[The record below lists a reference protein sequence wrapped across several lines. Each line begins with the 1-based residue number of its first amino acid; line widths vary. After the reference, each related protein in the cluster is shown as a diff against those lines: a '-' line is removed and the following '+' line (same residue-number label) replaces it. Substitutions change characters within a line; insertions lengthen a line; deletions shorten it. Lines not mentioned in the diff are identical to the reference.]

1 MDRAG
6 IKDIVSG
13 LIFIGFGAAFGY
25 AASGYQLGTAFRMGP
40 GYFPLVLAGF
50 LAVLGVAILVK
61 GVTAA
66 ASETPIGPVPWRGTV
81 FILGALVYFGAT
93 IRGVGLAPA
102 VFGAGLLSALASRH
116 NAPVAALL
124 LAAALTLFCVLIFHY
139 GLGIAVPLVGPW
151 LRF

>member
-93 IRGVGLAPA
+93 IRGLGLVPA
-102 VFGAGLLSALASRH
+102 LAGAAFLSALGSSQ
-116 NAPVAALL
+116 NGPLAAAVI
-124 LAAALTLFCVLIFHY
+124 AAALTIACVVIFHT
-139 GLGIAVPLVGPW
+139 GLGVAVPLFGPW
-151 LRF
+151 LQ